1 MIPDSRCGGIWNR
14 SWCLNAPTGAWCS
27 LTLHDLTGTR
37 KHTSQ
42 CIYRCVVLPDL
53 CLRGPTLI
61 ATQRLNAPTGAWC
74 SLTREGEHLYALV
87 MCLNAPTGAWC
98 SLTHRRQAWRRTLQA
113 SQCTYRCVVLPDTTA
128 NTVAS
133 PSLQVSMHLQVRGAP
148 WKVILGV
155 SQVISGGRYGDGPPP
170 WGIMG
175 VKDISP

>member
-1 MIPDSRCGGIWNR
+1 MSQCTYRCVVIPDSRCGGIWNR

-74 SLTREGEHLYALV
+74 SLTKSFWQEGADSLLSQCTYRCVVLPDGRRRLRRREELY
-87 MCLNAPTGAWC
+87 CLNAPTGAWC
-98 SLTHRRQAWRRTLQA
+98 SLTGVEMNILMKPL
-113 SQCTYRCVVLPDTTA
+113 S
-128 NTVAS
+128 
-133 PSLQVSMHLQVRGAP
+133 VSMHLQVRGAP
-148 WKVILGV
+148 
-155 SQVISGGRYGDGPPP
+155 
-170 WGIMG
+170 
-175 VKDISP
+175 